1 MKSVSFR
8 FAAESDVVDF
18 LRWHNQT
25 KKTCFVRYS
34 WNKMCRSVFDSI
46 NIVKTN
52 ITEKNCVMKIP
63 YVETRV
69 VTAKDL
75 IGETI
80 NCCYNEW

>member
-8 FAAESDVVDF
+8 FVDEAEVVDF

-34 WNKMCRSVFDSI
+34 WNGMKKPVFDSI
-46 NIVKTN
+46 NIVKTS
-52 ITEKNCVMKIP
+52 IADKSCVMKIP
-63 YVETRV
+63 YVETRI

-75 IGETI
+75 IGTTI
-80 NCCYNEW
+80 DCVYKEW